1 MMKHSS
7 LLSVRDLKVE
17 FETRLGPVRA
27 VNGVSFEVSRG
38 EIVGLVGETG
48 CGKSATARAMIGL
61 LRRPGRVVDGTI
73 GFDGAEVLSL
83 PSKAL
88 RRIRGP
94 GLGFVPQNPFGS
106 LNGTL
111 RIERQFRNVYRAHR
125 TASRAEIRSASVKM
139 LQDVGISDPD
149 RILRGYAHELS
160 GGMAQRV
167 AIALA
172 LSLDP
177 KLLIADEPTTGLDL
191 TIQRQILDL
200 LHQLVT
206 VRGRSMVLVSH
217 DLGVVAQYCSRVLV
231 MYAGVIVESGSVRD
245 VLKTP
250 THPYTRALL
259 AAVPRRGQPLKGL
272 PGSVPDP
279 IDYPTGCPFYERCEF
294 RTDPRCATE
303 APPLRQVG
311 PNHLVASF
319 YDPPAVV

>member
-1 MMKHSS
+1 MIGSTP
-7 LLSVRDLKVE
+7 LLSVAELKVE
-17 FETRLGPVRA
+17 FVTKLGTVKA
-27 VNGVSFEVSRG
+27 VNGISFGVSEG
-38 EIVGLVGETG
+38 EIVGVVGETG
-48 CGKSATARAMIGL
+48 CGKSATARAIIGL
-61 LRRPGRVVDGTI
+61 LRRPGRVTHGTI
-73 GFDGAEVLSL
+73 EFDGVEVLSL
-83 PSKAL
+83 PPRAL
-88 RRIRGP
+88 RGIRGS

-111 RIERQFRNVYRAHR
+111 RIERQFRNVFRAHGA
-125 TASRAEIRSASVKM
+125 ASRDEIRSLSIKT
-139 LQDVGISDPD
+139 LEDVGISDPE

-231 MYAGVIVESGSVRD
+231 MYAGVIVESGPVRE

-250 THPYTRALL
+250 SHPYTRALL
-259 AAVPRRGQPLKGL
+259 AAVPRRGRPLQGL

-279 IDYPTGCPFYERCEF
+279 IDYPVGCPFYARCEV
-294 RTDPRCATE
+294 RVDPRCATQV
-303 APPLRQVG
+303 PPLRKVG
-311 PNHLVASF
+311 PDHWVASF
-319 YDPPAVV
+319 YDPDMV